1 MPNPQRNFRFMNFA
15 VCPLSIVPVRVSG
28 ADKSEMLTQ
37 LLFGECVEILHR
49 KGKRWLKI
57 RCLNDSTTGWVATNQ
72 LQLITPSEQE
82 TFRDFFAFSLEFIHP
97 IMSADM
103 SRPITI
109 GARLPDFDGIRCTL
123 GEENY
128 TFSGQA
134 VFPKDLSP
142 SAELI
147 MKFAR
152 RYLHAPYLYG
162 GRSPFGI
169 DAGALI
175 QLVFSFIGI
184 RLHRYPEQQVEQGRT
199 VDFVQ
204 QAQPGDI
211 AFFQSKNGNITHTG
225 ILLPDSKIIH
235 SFGQVRIDR
244 IDHYGIYNED
254 LKKYTHKLRIV
265 RRFLEKIPERL
276 LEALKEN
283 VVPENQIGLFEVR
296 IMRSISI

>member
-1 MPNPQRNFRFMNFA
+1 LPNLQENLSVMNFA
-15 VCPLSIVPVRVSG
+15 VCPLSIVPVRASG
-28 ADKSEMLTQ
+28 NDKSEMLTQ
-37 LLFGECVEILHR
+37 LLFGECVEILHH
-49 KGKRWLKI
+49 KGKQWFKV
-57 RCLNDSTTGWVATNQ
+57 RCLNDNTIGWVSTNQ
-72 LQLITPSEQE
+72 LQAIMPSEQE
-82 TFRDFFAFSLEFIHP
+82 TFRNYFAFSLEFIQP

-109 GARLPDFDGIRCTL
+109 GARLPDFDGMRCTF
-123 GEENY
+123 GEKDY

-147 MKFAR
+147 IKFAR
-152 RYLHAPYLYG
+152 RYLHAPYLSG

-169 DAGALI
+169 DAGALV
-175 QLVFSFIGI
+175 QLVFSFVGI
-184 RLHRYPEQQVEQGRT
+184 VLHRYPEQQVEQGRT

-204 QAQPGDI
+204 QAQAGDI
-211 AFFQSKNGNITHTG
+211 AFFQTKNGNITHTG
-225 ILLPDSKIIH
+225 ILLPDNKIIH
-235 SFGQVRIDR
+235 SYGQVRIDR

-276 LEALKEN
+276 PEIMETD
-283 VVPENQIGLFEVR
+283 VVPENQIGLF
-296 IMRSISI
+296 

>member
-1 MPNPQRNFRFMNFA
+1 MNFA
-15 VCPLSIVPVRVSG
+15 VCPLSIVPVRSSG
-28 ADKSEMLTQ
+28 ADKSEMLSQ

-49 KGKRWLKI
+49 KGKQWLKV
-57 RCLNDSTTGWVATNQ
+57 RCLTDNTIGWVSTNQ
-72 LQLITPSEQE
+72 LEVITPSEEE
-82 TFRDFFAFSLEFIHP
+82 TFRNFFAYSLEFIHP

-123 GEENY
+123 GEKDY

-152 RYLHAPYLYG
+152 RYLYAPYLSG

-169 DAGALI
+169 DAGALV
-175 QLVFSFIGI
+175 QLVFSFVGI
-184 RLHRYPEQQVEQGRT
+184 VLYRYPEQQVEQGRT

-211 AFFQSKNGNITHTG
+211 AFFQTKNGNITHTG

-235 SFGQVRIDR
+235 AYGQVRIDN

-265 RRFLEKIPERL
+265 RRFLEKMPESL
-276 LEALKEN
+276 PEIMEEDT
-283 VVPENQIGLFEVR
+283 VPENQIDLF
-296 IMRSISI
+296 

>member
-1 MPNPQRNFRFMNFA
+1 MNFV
-15 VCPLSIVPVRVSG
+15 VCPLSIVPVRASA

-37 LLFGECVEILHR
+37 LLFGECAEVLYQ
-49 KGKRWLKI
+49 KGKKWLKV
-57 RCLNDSTTGWVATNQ
+57 RCVSDNTTGWARINQ
-72 LQLITPSEQE
+72 LTAITPLEQE
-82 TFRDFFAFSLEFIHP
+82 KFRDFFAFSLEFIHP

-109 GARLPDFDGIRCTL
+109 GARLPNFDGIRCTL
-123 GEENY
+123 GAKDY

-142 SAELI
+142 SPELI
-147 MKFAR
+147 IKFAR
-152 RYLHAPYLYG
+152 RYLYAPYLAG

-169 DAGALI
+169 DAGALV
-175 QLVFSFIGI
+175 QLIFSFVGI
-184 RLHRYPEQQVEQGRT
+184 ALHRHPYQQVEQGRT

-211 AFFQSKNGNITHTG
+211 AFFEKKSGHIAHTG

-244 IDHYGIYNED
+244 IDHYGIYNEE
-254 LKKYTHKLRIV
+254 LKKYTHRLRIV
-265 RRFLEKIPERL
+265 RRFLDNIPLRKMEVM
-276 LEALKEN
+276 EETAIDKS
-283 VVPENQIGLFEVR
+283 QIGMF
-296 IMRSISI
+296 